1 MEQDNYGHEEGD
13 VVKGTVKWF
22 NKLKGYGFVTPVD
35 RTGDV
40 FVHHSALKAAGL
52 DSLDE
57 GATIVCEVVKGP
69 KGRQAVRV
77 VEVYSSTAVPSRG
90 VGPNDGDDFGGGGG
104 GGMPRSVTPE
114 GPFLPAT
121 VKWFN
126 ADKGYGFVSC
136 GDDDRDIFVHIKT
149 LRRIGVEALRPGQN
163 VRVRIGQGPK
173 GPQVADIDVPPDDV

>member
-57 GATIVCEVVKGP
+57 GATIVCE
-69 KGRQAVRV
+69 

>member
-1 MEQDNYGHEEGD
+1 MEEDRYEHGEGD

-57 GATIVCEVVKGP
+57 GATIVCEVAKGP

-77 VEVYSSTAVPSRG
+77 MQVDNATAVPTRNDAPS
-90 VGPNDGDDFGGGGG
+90 GPE
-104 GGMPRSVTPE
+104 RSAMAQ
-114 GPFLPAT
+114 GPFMPAT

-126 ADKGYGFVSC
+126 AEKGYGFVSC
-136 GDDDRDIFVHIKT
+136 GGDDRDVFIHVKT
-149 LRRIGVEALRPGQN
+149 LRRFGVEALRPGQQI
-163 VRVRIGQGPK
+163 RVRIGQGPK
-173 GPQVADIDVPPDDV
+173 GPQVADVDILPDDDY

>member
-1 MEQDNYGHEEGD
+1 MMEQDKYGRDERGD

-57 GATIVCEVVKGP
+57 GSTITCEVVKGP

-77 VEVYSSTAVPSRG
+77 MQVDNTTAVPSRG
-90 VGPNDGDDFGGGGG
+90 GGDRGPSQEPSSSYDSD
-104 GGMPRSVTPE
+104 
-114 GPFLPAT
+114 GPFMAAT

-126 ADKGYGFVSC
+126 AEKGYGFVAC
-136 GDDDRDIFVHIKT
+136 ADDDRDIFVHVKT
-149 LRRIGVEALRPGQN
+149 LRRIGLESLRPGQE

-173 GPQVADIDVPPDDV
+173 GPQVAEIDVAPNDD